1 MTSIAI
7 FGYELE
13 EPALPRI
20 DDEDEDEGD
29 DGNCLLFKPSL
40 DVILSI
46 LLFGV

>member
-13 EPALPRI
+13 GPALARL

-29 DGNCLLFKPSL
+29 DGNCLLLKPSL
-40 DVILSI
+40 DVILSM
-46 LLFGV
+46 LLFGI